1 MNIRCINC
9 GNENAPSYYLPK
21 ELAKLET
28 YFCPRCVKLL
38 IFKDLRYIQNE
49 DEVLRLCKREE
60 ERNER
65 LYCDNTSIDN
75 DTGYTLT
82 YKI

>member
-1 MNIRCINC
+1 MKCLIC

-21 ELAKLET
+21 ELTKLET

-49 DEVLRLCKREE
+49 DEVLRLVKRKEGNYEE
-60 ERNER
+60 QNLRH
-65 LYCDNTSIDN
+65 S
-75 DTGYTLT
+75 
-82 YKI
+82 